1 MTRRGATPHARPAG
15 MVQQSTE
22 GGGLIPILVG
32 LICASEVVLVFV
44 NLAAGVLLEA
54 SILAIILWLQAAR
67 AGRIEGRAM
76 IPLALVPLLRLL
88 SLTMPLPGVPPVY
101 SMALSGVPLV
111 VGGVLAARASGL
123 TRSAVGLGRTGMW
136 TQLAIALLGLPA
148 GLALWLYIKPTSLI
162 GDATSLGDTVGL
174 ALMLALFMGVT
185 EEFIFRGVIQA
196 GLAVAYANG
205 AVLLTAILYGSSYLG
220 TLSFEYASSMTVIGL
235 LFGLI
240 VRRTGS
246 IVGASASHA
255 TMVVGAFLAWPA
267 LLG

>member
-1 MTRRGATPHARPAG
+1 MTRRAVLQAESGSE
-15 MVQQSTE
+15 VKEST
-22 GGGLIPILVG
+22 GGINAIPILVG
-32 LICASEVVLVFV
+32 LICAGEVMLVFV

-54 SILAIILWLQAAR
+54 ITLGVILWLQAAR
-67 AGRIEGRAM
+67 AGRIDGRAM
-76 IPLALVPLLRLL
+76 VPLALVPLLRLL
-88 SLTMPLPGVPPVY
+88 SLTMPLPEVPPLY
-101 SMALSGVPLV
+101 WMALSGVPLV
-111 VGGVLAARASGL
+111 VGGILAARASGL
-123 TRSAVGLGRTGMW
+123 TRAAVGLGRTDLRM
-136 TQLAIALLGLPA
+136 QLAIALLGLPA
-148 GLALWLYIKPTSLI
+148 GLVLWSYVEPASLI
-162 GDATSLGDTVGL
+162 AEATSPGDAIGI

-196 GLAVAYANG
+196 GLAVAYGNW
-205 AVLLTAILYGSSYLG
+205 AVLLTAVVYGSSYLG
-220 TLSFEYASSMTVIGL
+220 TLSLEYAASMTVIGL

>member
-1 MTRRGATPHARPAG
+1 
-15 MVQQSTE
+15 
-22 GGGLIPILVG
+22 
-32 LICASEVVLVFV
+32 
-44 NLAAGVLLEA
+44 
-54 SILAIILWLQAAR
+54 
-67 AGRIEGRAM
+67 
-76 IPLALVPLLRLL
+76 LR
-88 SLTMPLPGVPPVY
+88 
-101 SMALSGVPLV
+101 
-111 VGGVLAARASGL
+111 
-123 TRSAVGLGRTGMW
+123 

-148 GLALWLYIKPTSLI
+148 GLVLWSYVEPASLI
-162 GDATSLGDTVGL
+162 AEATSPGDAIGI

-196 GLAVAYANG
+196 GLAVAYGNW
-205 AVLLTAILYGSSYLG
+205 AVLLTAVVYGSSYLG
-220 TLSFEYASSMTVIGL
+220 TLSLEYAASMTVIGL